1 MASARKRKFSD
12 QLIADVHSDAAMGL
26 GTHKDIAKRYK
37 LTQSQVQYILYKKKP
52 KLLIPVEAF
61 NNKSDKDTRS
71 KAGDA
76 YNSLLSPPA
85 PPQSFFGK
93 LWQSVKDMLGLA

>member
-1 MASARKRKFSD
+1 MASARKKFSD
-12 QLIADVHSDAAMGL
+12 QLIADVHSDAVMKL
-26 GTHKDIAKRYK
+26 GTHKEIAKRYK
-37 LTQSQVQYILYKKKP
+37 LTKSQVEYILYKKRP

-61 NNKSDKDTRS
+61 NNKDDKDTRS